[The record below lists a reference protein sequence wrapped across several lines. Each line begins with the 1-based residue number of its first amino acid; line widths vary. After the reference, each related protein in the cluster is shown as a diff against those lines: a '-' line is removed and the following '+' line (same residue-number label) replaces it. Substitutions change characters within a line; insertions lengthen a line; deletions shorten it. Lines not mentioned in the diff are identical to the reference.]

1 VSVVQP
7 TSFSDELWDA
17 WGRWVLGHGLPPVPT
32 EIGLDESIPVSYW
45 RGDQYAAVLYV
56 HRFFRTRPDE
66 LPADEEWD
74 EEERTDLD
82 VELFRRIDHAWETYG
97 GGGANWHSDRS
108 LTRPAMDPRA
118 MDLGGMYGSFSGDK
132 GCVGVYGYLGT
143 DVATLELEQGGAVDR
158 RAVVAPLGAAVVAAR
173 GDIPFTIRGLAQDG
187 SLIAEIEET
196 ARSLADF
203 REGR

>member
-45 RGDQYAAVLYV
+45 RG
-56 HRFFRTRPDE
+56 
-66 LPADEEWD
+66 
-74 EEERTDLD
+74 
-82 VELFRRIDHAWETYG
+82 DHAWETYG